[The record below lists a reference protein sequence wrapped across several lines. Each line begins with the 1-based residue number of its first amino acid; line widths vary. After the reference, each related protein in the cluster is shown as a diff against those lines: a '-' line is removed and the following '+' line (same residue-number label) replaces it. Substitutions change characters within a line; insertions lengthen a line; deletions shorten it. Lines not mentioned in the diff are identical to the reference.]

1 MVMKTAVSPFV
12 SSLSELDKF
21 MRCLLI
27 INSLVSPRW
36 GMTISFAYIVQYA
49 EDDDA
54 TWDSDNYDIVPFY
67 CQEYRKRYHQI
78 PQTATTAYKAYTA
91 YTTHSAYIAYIA
103 LTAIGRKTLF
113 NICLRG
119 GGEILY
125 VWVIIQNILSE
136 NFTILPRYSKG
147 RKSKHSCWP
156 NHKLFG
162 GWSIIEWMSS
172 RACHYPVLQV
182 VDAQNSRDGAR
193 QTQLDNLALPK
204 HSRTGTKILRY
215 KHKHTQKNIICKIIL
230 ISSEY
235 SDCIENEMFS
245 LRKKI
250 FLRQKILNIEILW
263 HKTHS
268 AYSQNWIIQT
278 NF

>member
-113 NICLRG
+113 NLCLRG

-182 VDAQNSRDGAR
+182 VDAQNSRDAAR

-204 HSRTGTKILRY
+204 HSRTGTKILQY
-215 KHKHTQKNIICKIIL
+215 KHTHTQKYHL
-230 ISSEY
+230 
-235 SDCIENEMFS
+235 
-245 LRKKI
+245 
-250 FLRQKILNIEILW
+250 
-263 HKTHS
+263 
-268 AYSQNWIIQT
+268 QNNLT
-278 NF
+278 